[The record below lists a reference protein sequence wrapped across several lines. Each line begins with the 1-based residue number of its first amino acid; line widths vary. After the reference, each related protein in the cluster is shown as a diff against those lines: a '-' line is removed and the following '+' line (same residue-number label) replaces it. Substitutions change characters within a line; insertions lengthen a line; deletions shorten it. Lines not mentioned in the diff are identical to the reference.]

1 VSTHENSIEVDRPVH
16 AVYDQWT
23 QCESFPLFMEGV
35 ESVRQIDPRQ
45 MHWVTRTAGSTRSFM
60 TEITEQVPDHLIA
73 WKNIDGPRHTG
84 VVTLERLDDGATK
97 VSFRVDMEPQGFV
110 ERVSDG
116 LGVVSQRLEGDM
128 KRFKAFVEAQPTP

>member
-1 VSTHENSIEVDRPVH
+1 MSTHENSIEVDRPVH

-35 ESVRQIDPRQ
+35 QSVTQIDPRQ

-60 TEITEQVPDHLIA
+60 TEITEQVPDQLIA
-73 WKNIDGPRHTG
+73 WKNIDGPTHTG
-84 VVTLERLDDGATK
+84 VVTLERLDEGATK
-97 VSFRVDMEPQGFV
+97 VKFRVDMEPQGFV

-116 LGVVSQRLEGDM
+116 LGVVSQRLESDM
-128 KRFKAFVEAQPTP
+128 KRFKALLEARPAH